1 MFLQLVT
8 LILARTEAGV
18 NKTLS
23 GTMCVNVGTAMKGG
37 IAQTVRK
44 YFIISSVITLD
55 YDCNEIILIKDGLG
69 KVGNICFI
77 KHKLSI
83 YTHNSTEYI

>member
-1 MFLQLVT
+1 MDVCHNAMKMCLCCFQRVT
-8 LILARTEAGV
+8 LILVRTEAGV

-37 IAQTVRK
+37 IAQTVRI

-55 YDCNEIILIKDGLG
+55 YMYNCNNIPLIK
-69 KVGNICFI
+69 
-77 KHKLSI
+77 
-83 YTHNSTEYI
+83 

>member
-1 MFLQLVT
+1 MVFFQRVT

-23 GTMCVNVGTAMKGG
+23 GTMSVNVGTAMKGG

-44 YFIISSVITLD
+44 D
-55 YDCNEIILIKDGLG
+55 
-69 KVGNICFI
+69 FI
-77 KHKLSI
+77 KVHYI
-83 YTHNSTEYI
+83 AIIMYT

>member
-1 MFLQLVT
+1 MSSFNEYVFMFSQRVT

-44 YFIISSVITLD
+44 YFIINSVIMLD
-55 YDCNEIILIKDGLG
+55 YNCSKIILI
-69 KVGNICFI
+69 
-77 KHKLSI
+77 
-83 YTHNSTEYI
+83 